1 MTFASPISLNYW
13 QFDLPMSSQ
22 NTFFDL
28 PSFVNRYMVEGIEK
42 YQFIQGKGSGDVL
55 TLTNAYC
62 IIELKNFGEGV
73 GFAFAAISDPE
84 TKFSLGE
91 FLNAFV
97 EGGRQK
103 YWPKPPQGMDLEQK
117 FINDLLAFNLV
128 LTSEILALPLG
139 GDFSWSPKLASFK
152 EEFSRLSQAL
162 TRLEII
168 DEHPESD
175 AIWKKKSDG
184 DLTWM
189 DDVRRILA
197 EQEAQ
202 S

>member
-1 MTFASPISLNYW
+1 MGSP
-13 QFDLPMSSQ
+13 
-22 NTFFDL
+22 NTYFDL

-42 YQFIQGKGSGDVL
+42 YKFLQGKGYGDVL
-55 TLTNAYC
+55 NLSNSHC
-62 IIELKNFGEGV
+62 IIELQNFGEGV

-91 FLNAFV
+91 YLNAFV

-103 YWPKPPQGMDLEQK
+103 YWPKPPQGMDFQQK

-128 LTSEILALPLG
+128 LTSETLAAPLA
-139 GDFSWSPKLASFK
+139 GDFSWVPKLAAFN
-152 EEFSRLSQAL
+152 EEFSRLSKEL
-162 TRLEII
+162 TRLEIV

-175 AIWKKKSDG
+175 AIWNKKSDG

-197 EQEAQ
+197 EQE
-202 S
+202 SKS